1 MQGIEIGMAVADGAL
16 ADDVRR
22 AAAAAARSVTVIDR
36 GRPRACWASAA
47 GLVLDLGAATAMAE
61 AARAGGLPRR
71 DGVAI
76 VAAEAGMAELA
87 AAVEVGAAQV
97 FVLPAQ
103 VRELARFLAAREQDD
118 GARSRVVAVL
128 GGHGGAGASVL
139 AAAVAVTAPGRGI
152 TALAVDADPWG
163 GGLDLLLGCADMPGL
178 RWGDLALR
186 GGHVPSDALVAAL
199 PGRAGAVAVLSAG
212 GAVAGTSDAA
222 GGASPPEIPVEGLL
236 AVIDAGRRSVGV
248 TVVDLPRRDDP
259 ATSACLEVA
268 DVVLVVVGATV
279 RGCAAARSVIDG
291 VARRARRVGLVV
303 RGPAPG
309 GLSARDVERAV
320 GAPLLVSMRPQP
332 GLASQLDDGGLRLR
346 RGTPLA
352 VAAGRVLDGVRR
364 GAA

>member
-1 MQGIEIGMAVADGAL
+1 MAVADGAL

-22 AAAAAARSVTVIDR
+22 AAAAAARSVTDIDR

-47 GLVLDLGAATAMAE
+47 GLVLDVAAATAMAE

-76 VAAEAGMAELA
+76 VAAEAGLAELA

-103 VRELARFLAAREQDD
+103 VRDLARFLAAREQDD

-139 AAAVAVTAPGRGI
+139 AAAIAVTAPGRGI

-186 GGHVPSDALVAAL
+186 GGHVPAEALVAAL
-199 PGRAGAVAVLSAG
+199 PGRAGAVAVLAS
-212 GAVAGTSDAA
+212 
-222 GGASPPEIPVEGLL
+222 GGASGGTRAPDIPVEGLL

-259 ATSACLEVA
+259 ATAACLEVA
-268 DVVLVVVGATV
+268 DVVVVVAAATV
-279 RGCAAARSVIDG
+279 RGCAAARAVADG
-291 VARRARRVGLVV
+291 VSGRAGQVGLVV
-303 RGPAPG
+303 RGPSPG
-309 GLSARDVERAV
+309 GLSARDVARAV
-320 GAPLLVSMRPQP
+320 GVPLLASMRPQS
-332 GLASQLDDGGLRLR
+332 GLDVLLDGGGLRLKK
-346 RGTPLA
+346 GSPLA
-352 VAAGRVLDGVRR
+352 LAAGRVLDGVRR